1 MRDSVPSIAALKRH
15 ISRIEGLRQTETSG
29 VVPLGH
35 AGIDAR
41 LGGGLERGR
50 LHEIFAFEADD
61 ASGAAGFA
69 TMILRRANRGRS
81 SVVWLRQEEA
91 HAVGGALHMPGL
103 VELGAGAIDLVVGIL
118 PDSLSV
124 LRVAADVA
132 RCAEVGLVVIEVWK
146 NPRPLDLT
154 ATRRLAVATEASGV
168 TALLLRV
175 GAEQGPSAAATRWA
189 IRALPALPLEANAP
203 GFPALDV
210 ELVRQRGG
218 RTGGRWSVEWDR
230 DQAIFREQA
239 HVATGLPPD
248 APLPG
253 LVVPAAAG
261 GTARA

>member
-132 RCAEVGLVVIEVWK
+132 RCAEVGLVVIELWK

-154 ATRRLAVATEASGV
+154 ASRRLAVAAEGSGV
-168 TALLLRV
+168 TALLLRIAAV
-175 GAEQGPSAAATRWA
+175 PEPSAAMTRWA
-189 IRALPALPLEANAP
+189 VRSVPAVPLEANAP
-203 GFPALDV
+203 GHAALEV
-210 ELVRQRGG
+210 ELMRQRGG
-218 RTGGRWSVEWDR
+218 KAGGRWIVEWNR
-230 DQAIFREQA
+230 DEGIFQNQGIGA
-239 HVATGLPPD
+239 
-248 APLPG
+248 APSG
-253 LVVPAAAG
+253 AVVPAAAG
-261 GTARA
+261 GAADPGEPRAG

>member
-1 MRDSVPSIAALKRH
+1 MRDSATAIAALRRR
-15 ISRIEGLRQTETSG
+15 ISQVEGLRQTETSG

-50 LHEIFAFEADD
+50 LHEIFAETED
-61 ASGAAGFA
+61 ASSAGGFA
-69 TMILRRANRGRS
+69 SMIVRRAERPQAP
-81 SVVWLRQEEA
+81 VVWLRQDEA
-91 HAVGGALHMPGL
+91 QRAGGVLHMPGL
-103 VELGAGAIDLVVGIL
+103 VELGIGRVDLVIGVL
-118 PDSLSV
+118 PDPLSL

-132 RCAEVGLVVIEVWK
+132 RCAEVGVMVIELWN

-154 ATRRLAVATEASGV
+154 GTRRLAVATEASGV

-175 GAEQGPSAAATRWA
+175 GAEQGPSAAATRWS

-203 GFPALDV
+203 GFAALDI

-230 DQAIFREQA
+230 DQAIFREQGQLA
-239 HVATGLPPD
+239 AGLPPD

-253 LVVPAAAG
+253 LVVPALAG